1 MMLAPHDTF
10 HDHYQI
16 SYLVDQQPGCVLY
29 RAYDQHAARSM
40 LMAELAHA
48 DEDELQATAE
58 LVAAV
63 AVLDIEGLLPL
74 HEHFADGERYYLLID
89 DPGGQDLARAIHS
102 RAYGVEPGIQAA
114 QQCERLLALVA
125 ALHQHQ
131 PPFLLGDLHAADIW
145 LSEAGELT
153 LAPSALTRPP
163 GAGETPYRAP
173 ELDDQDT
180 APAAASDVYAL
191 GAVCYHLLTGWTPP
205 TAAQRAAGTPLS
217 APRFLD
223 ARLASPHEKVILRAL
238 QLQATERYETVRE
251 LHQAMQLANILQE
264 IEPDDATTP
273 AAPPVTSSEAPYAP
287 PHPPPETR
295 AELTAVEESAPL
307 ATLET
312 IDEAAPQPQPQTGGV
327 GCLMAVAVLLLLLAI
342 ALSVA
347 GWYFLLGPGS
357 SLLTFI
363 APEHQVG
370 TGTGFPMSI

>member
-29 RAYDQHAARSM
+29 RAYDQHAARSV
-40 LMAELAHA
+40 LVAELTHA

-63 AVLDIEGLLPL
+63 AALDIEGLLPL
-74 HEHFADGERYYLLID
+74 HEHFADGTRYYLLMD

-102 RAYGVEPGIQAA
+102 RTYGVEPGIQAA

-131 PPFLLGDLHAADIW
+131 SPFLLGDLHAADIW
-145 LSEAGELT
+145 LSETGELT
-153 LAPSALTRPP
+153 LTPSALAHPV

-173 ELDDQDT
+173 ELDDQNT

-223 ARLASPHEKVILRAL
+223 ARLAAPHEKIILRAL
-238 QLQATERYETVRE
+238 QIQGNERYQTVRE
-251 LHQAMQLANILQE
+251 MHQAMQLANMLQE
-264 IEPDDATTP
+264 IEPDAATTP
-273 AAPPVTSSEAPYAP
+273 AAPPAASSEAPYAS
-287 PHPPPETR
+287 PHPPQETPD
-295 AELTAVEESAPL
+295 ELTAVEESAPL

-312 IDEAAPQPQPQTGGV
+312 VDEIAPQTQPQAGGV
-327 GCLMAVAVLLLLLAI
+327 GCLMTVAVLLLLLAI

-357 SLLTFI
+357 SLLSFI
-363 APEHQVG
+363 APDHL
-370 TGTGFPMSI
+370 TASK